1 MDFIMFERQGKTPKL
16 QIVEAD
22 KAVSIPE
29 DAVSFTYVSGNER
42 LENGSY
48 KYVKYAIGYPVK
60 IFMGG
65 LHYGLNGYQVH
76 SGSYN
81 DKYYLYSNGS
91 GVQMIHAIDSNVNLV
106 SDFEELQLAF
116 NSKLDRKMPDAV
128 DYCYKVEDVAWVA
141 AHAFTD
147 VHHGNAITD
156 QEYALRCEMMK
167 YYEPA
172 LEQVRERIAAMPD
185 FKTWTYENQINYAAS
200 TMVELGDPKNAG
212 TQLKK
217 F

>member
-91 GVQMIHAIDSNVNLV
+91 GVQMIHAIDSNVNLEV
-106 SDFEELQLAF
+106 YVA
-116 NSKLDRKMPDAV
+116 SKLQILHLILSPCDS
-128 DYCYKVEDVAWVA
+128 
-141 AHAFTD
+141 
-147 VHHGNAITD
+147 NA
-156 QEYALRCEMMK
+156 E
-167 YYEPA
+167 
-172 LEQVRERIAAMPD
+172 IAPQ
-185 FKTWTYENQINYAAS
+185 TGQINNSLSKYS
-200 TMVELGDPKNAG
+200 DEP
-212 TQLKK
+212 
-217 F
+217 